1 MKSNVCDGEELR
13 LCTGCGVCVSVCGTK
28 AITIKLDNEGY
39 YKPVVDEDKC
49 VECNLCKKSCYK
61 YDENPVQSDKYEM
74 CYAAVNKNEKQL
86 KVDLPDPDCPT
97 KAIVFPFGI
106 VILTSLNT
114 SLFSS

>member
-13 LCTGCGVCVSVCGTK
+13 FCTGCGVCVSVCGTK

-61 YDENPVQSDKYEM
+61 YDENPVQSDK
-74 CYAAVNKNEKQL
+74 L
-86 KVDLPDPDCPT
+86 
-97 KAIVFPFGI
+97 
-106 VILTSLNT
+106 SLIHI
-114 SLFSS
+114 

>member
-86 KVDLPDPDCPT
+86 K
-97 KAIVFPFGI
+97 A
-106 VILTSLNT
+106 
-114 SLFSS
+114 SSSGAV